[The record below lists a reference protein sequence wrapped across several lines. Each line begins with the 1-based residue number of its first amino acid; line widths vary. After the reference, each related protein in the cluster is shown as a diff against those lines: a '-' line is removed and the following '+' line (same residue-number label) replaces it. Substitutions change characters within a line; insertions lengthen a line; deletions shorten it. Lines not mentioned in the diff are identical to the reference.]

1 MPNTITWIA
10 KTCRMKIGKIR
21 TQKQYEQVM
30 NLIEVY
36 LQKATEGGGFDT
48 LSKKDAEA
56 LQQLSLLAEQYEDIV
71 IQVMPLPVSLT
82 DVVEQK
88 RKELKLNQAQ
98 LAEMLE
104 IGKPKLSQI
113 LNGKREPDVSFLK
126 AIYYKLKIDPKFI
139 LEHV

>member
-1 MPNTITWIA
+1 
-10 KTCRMKIGKIR
+10 MKIGKIR

-36 LQKATEGGGFDT
+36 LQKVTEGGGFSS
-48 LSKKDAEA
+48 LSKKDADA
-56 LQQLSLLAEQYEDIV
+56 LQHLSLLAEQYEDDEMKL
-71 IQVMPLPVSLT
+71 MPMPVTLT

-98 LAEMLE
+98 LAEMLG
-104 IGKPKLSQI
+104 IGTPKLSQI
-113 LNGKREPDVSFLK
+113 LNGKREPDIVFIK
-126 AIYYKLKIDPKFI
+126 AIYQKLKIDPKFI